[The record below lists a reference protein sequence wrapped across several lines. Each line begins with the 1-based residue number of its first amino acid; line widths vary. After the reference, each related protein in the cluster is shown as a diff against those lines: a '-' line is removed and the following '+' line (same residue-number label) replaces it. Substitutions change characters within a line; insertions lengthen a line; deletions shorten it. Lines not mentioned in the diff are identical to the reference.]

1 MSRCVVCGM
10 PTTQP
15 PVCWD
20 LLCEM
25 ELNRRSDARDAS
37 PRRRPV
43 RLTRRGEIVVTV
55 LGIIGVLLM
64 LGLVGGIEGGLIGP
78 GSGVTP

>member
-1 MSRCVVCGM
+1 MSQRLTVSHCEARRYGVLAQDGLMNCGRTGMSKCVVCGM

-25 ELNRRSDARDAS
+25 ELNRCADELENENA
-37 PRRRPV
+37 
-43 RLTRRGEIVVTV
+43 
-55 LGIIGVLLM
+55 
-64 LGLVGGIEGGLIGP
+64 
-78 GSGVTP
+78 